1 MCGRGEDPRVEQ
13 TPPKDSS
20 SGRSVERET
29 EETEREIIL
38 FIPPVDLGDGARK
51 YLMMTLYLEFP

>member
-38 FIPPVDLGDGARK
+38 FTPPVDLGDRARK
-51 YLMMTLYLEFP
+51 YLK